1 MLISE
6 FLGFLGGALTSLGYI
21 PQFARILKL
30 KSAREISI
38 PFTLS
43 FLAGA
48 VCWLAYGI
56 LLGLM
61 PVILWNS
68 AGLVFLCILL
78 YGKLKYGRQSAVT

>member
-1 MLISE
+1 MLYSE
-6 FLGFLGGALTSLGYI
+6 ILGLLGGALTTLGYI
-21 PQFARILKL
+21 PQLVRILKL
-30 KSAREISI
+30 KSAREISL

-48 VCWLAYGI
+48 PCWLTYGV

-68 AGLVFLCILL
+68 AGIVFLCMLL
-78 YGKLKYGRQSAVT
+78 YGKLKYGK